1 MEPDMSTLWFSS
13 AQGSWKTINYK
24 WKSPNISEV
33 LKTKVQWDNICRLI
47 AISRLTRSRVFSTT
61 LHMQPVAVTLL
72 LLIEG
77 HDFENTPSNIKLY
90 MWYHF
95 DITCVHEILE
105 LYHQMLSLWYYCYRI
120 NIIQRDIIMILPGS
134 FILYPK
140 NIRAYMYIYIYIY
153 VCSLAIACNI

>member
-77 HDFENTPSNIKLY
+77 HDFENTPSKHIEMVYLWFQLVSLSAKTWWKAFGLFWIV
-90 MWYHF
+90 WYSLF
-95 DITCVHEILE
+95 MFRLSKTWAQKSCLALNNFLLE
-105 LYHQMLSLWYYCYRI
+105 MTEE
-120 NIIQRDIIMILPGS
+120 
-134 FILYPK
+134 
-140 NIRAYMYIYIYIY
+140 
-153 VCSLAIACNI
+153 